1 MSLPT
6 MEHVE
11 QSIKTVVI
19 AEDHNLVVG
28 ALRSI
33 FESLENVH
41 VVAVANNGLDAIA
54 QVKAHKP
61 DLLTLDIALPLAN
74 GVEVLTEIR
83 RWSPDTK
90 TAVVTGLTSMQLL
103 SELHERGVQGVF
115 LKSDSA
121 EDLSRGLAAVLGG
134 EQCVSRAVSE
144 RLENTAGQS
153 NLAALT
159 DRERQ
164 VLAFVADGLTN
175 AAIGDRLSISA
186 KTVDKHRT
194 SLMKKLG
201 VHSAA
206 ELLSLALREGL
217 LDHHQTL

>member
-1 MSLPT
+1 